1 MLVSLNLIFVLF
13 HPNVYYLNH
22 PSVVDCLAGK
32 LLTVLMNA
40 SVTKP
45 NLCSFFHTNVYYL
58 NHPSVVDCLGGKW
71 TDCVTEC

>member
-22 PSVVDCLAGK
+22 PSVVDCL
-32 LLTVLMNA
+32 V
-40 SVTKP
+40 
-45 NLCSFFHTNVYYL
+45 
-58 NHPSVVDCLGGKW
+58 GKW

>member
-45 NLCSFFHTNVYYL
+45 NLCSFSIQMCTI
-58 NHPSVVDCLGGKW
+58 HPSVVDCLGGKW

>member
-45 NLCSFFHTNVYYL
+45 NLCSFSIQMCTI
-58 NHPSVVDCLGGKW
+58 
-71 TDCVTEC
+71 